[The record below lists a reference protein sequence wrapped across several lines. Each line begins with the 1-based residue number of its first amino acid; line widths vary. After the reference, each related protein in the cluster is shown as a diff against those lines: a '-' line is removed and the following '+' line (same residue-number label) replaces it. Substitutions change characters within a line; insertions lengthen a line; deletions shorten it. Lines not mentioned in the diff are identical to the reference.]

1 MMQKHL
7 IILTN
12 TFWFLQ
18 RQKRYHKLKIP
29 RSTYAPQ
36 SVKAHDYF
44 GLPANAS
51 TSKSVK
57 GPQSKTNGLG

>member
-12 TFWFLQ
+12 TFWSLQ
-18 RQKRYHKLKIP
+18 RQKHYHNLKIL

-36 SVKAHDYF
+36 SVKAPF
-44 GLPANAS
+44 GANKHMITLVS
-51 TSKSVK
+51 QQMQVH
-57 GPQSKTNGLG
+57 QSL

>member
-1 MMQKHL
+1 MIQKHL

-12 TFWFLQ
+12 TLWSLQ
-18 RQKRYHKLKIP
+18 RQKHYHNLKIL

-57 GPQSKTNGLG
+57 GPLMVLQNL